1 MVVVFVH
8 PKDLLVLLDAL
19 GVAASKVVVVVVV
32 EAVFGTKL
40 VLKKALFD
48 GPVVV
53 VGKAVVVKTVVVPS
67 GVVAKFVVVFGSV
80 GAGVAG
86 KAGVNGA
93 AGVGAGTVPIL
104 KVGVTVLATV
114 GEFVGSL
121 EVKKTAAVGIDDGF
135 GVGDDVGVKITVVV
149 LVVFFPS

>member
-1 MVVVFVH
+1 M
-8 PKDLLVLLDAL
+8 
-19 GVAASKVVVVVVV
+19 
-32 EAVFGTKL
+32 
-40 VLKKALFD
+40 LFD

-53 VGKAVVVKTVVVPS
+53 VGKAVVVKTVVVPC

-86 KAGVNGA
+86 TAGVNGA

-104 KVGVTVLATV
+104 KVGVTVLAPV

-121 EVKKTAAVGIDDGF
+121 EVKKAAAVGRDDGF
-135 GVGDDVGVKITVVV
+135 GVGDDVGAKLTVVV
-149 LVVFFPS
+149 LVIFFPSLTTEVVVEVVEVDVSVVVGFVVVVVVF